1 MLLHLL
7 QICSLSLSVLFCQ
20 SSTWPSSLSTFS
32 FPLIIHPYISSPC
45 SLTGALPLSIYCHC
59 FEMMPNCQCFK
70 YFLPTS
76 LGPLQQHPHFI
87 FFPQKIILGRKFYE
101 RKKMFS
107 CSCMCFS
114 LVDHIFQ
121 WCCNKKKWLSLM
133 YKVQRVVLYAARCI
147 FLPTFNLNFP
157 SHDLKLLH
165 SSCHL
170 TLTRGVW
177 FYHLTTRKAN
187 HKPLLSAW
195 PPLHHTQQA
204 LLSPEVLCPNSPSW

>member
-114 LVDHIFQ
+114 LADHIFQ
-121 WCCNKKKWLSLM
+121 WCCNKKNGFPW
-133 YKVQRVVLYAARCI
+133 CI
-147 FLPTFNLNFP
+147 KFKGLCFMQQDAFFCQHLIWISQAMTW
-157 SHDLKLLH
+157 SCCILH
-165 SSCHL
+165 VIWH
-170 TLTRGVW
+170 
-177 FYHLTTRKAN
+177 
-187 HKPLLSAW
+187 
-195 PPLHHTQQA
+195 
-204 LLSPEVLCPNSPSW
+204 

>member
-1 MLLHLL
+1 MQFNWSTSIVNLLPLLWNDAKLSMLEVLLTHFTGTITAAPSFHLL
-7 QICSLSLSVLFCQ
+7 LPENYFGEKVLWEEKDVLLFMYVFFFSWSHISV
-20 SSTWPSSLSTFS
+20 
-32 FPLIIHPYISSPC
+32 
-45 SLTGALPLSIYCHC
+45 
-59 FEMMPNCQCFK
+59 M
-70 YFLPTS
+70 
-76 LGPLQQHPHFI
+76 LQQ
-87 FFPQKIILGRKFYE
+87 
-101 RKKMFS
+101 
-107 CSCMCFS
+107 
-114 LVDHIFQ
+114 
-121 WCCNKKKWLSLM
+121 KKWLSLM